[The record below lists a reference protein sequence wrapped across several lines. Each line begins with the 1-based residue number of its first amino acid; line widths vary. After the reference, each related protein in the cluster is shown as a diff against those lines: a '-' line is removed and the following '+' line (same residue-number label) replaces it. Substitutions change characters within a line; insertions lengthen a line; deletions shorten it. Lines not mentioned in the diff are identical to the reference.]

1 MKTSKLLSEII
12 RGEWL
17 INPHELEGYAPLVH
31 SLFTGGNLALPTGK
45 ETKPQ
50 IKMMD
55 VEGNEFSE
63 NTTSSAGESDA
74 QKIAVISM
82 IGPVI
87 KYGDYCTYG
96 ADEIV
101 GMLDRANNDDTVK
114 GIVFYIDGPGGSV
127 SAINPFI
134 EFAARK
140 NKPVVVLSDMAASL
154 HYWAACTVADHIM
167 GENIV
172 SGRFGSVGVVSSF
185 VDARQHWEEKGY
197 KFHEIYPKESSEKNK
212 VFNLALEG
220 KYDRIR
226 DEHLSPIAQKF
237 QAAVKTARPNL
248 KDTPGVLSGD
258 TFTTEEALELGMID
272 SIGSFPAAINMVN
285 VLCEVSSIN
294 N

>member
-1 MKTSKLLSEII
+1 
-12 RGEWL
+12 
-17 INPHELEGYAPLVH
+17 
-31 SLFTGGNLALPTGK
+31 
-45 ETKPQ
+45 
-50 IKMMD
+50 
-55 VEGNEFSE
+55 
-63 NTTSSAGESDA
+63 
-74 QKIAVISM
+74 
-82 IGPVI
+82 
-87 KYGDYCTYG
+87 
-96 ADEIV
+96 
-101 GMLDRANNDDTVK
+101 
-114 GIVFYIDGPGGSV
+114 
-127 SAINPFI
+127 
-134 EFAARK
+134 
-140 NKPVVVLSDMAASL
+140 
-154 HYWAACTVADHIM
+154 M